1 MIIPQVHKVRFVA
14 SSLLDAVR
22 KAETAPDSA
31 ARAHAYLCKN
41 NPQPLSLI
49 LTKYSYTGV
58 SRGFSEHLVWNR
70 EELFVRENISSHV
83 FIFAN
88 YVMT

>member
-41 NPQPLSLI
+41 I
-49 LTKYSYTGV
+49 
-58 SRGFSEHLVWNR
+58 HLPPR
-70 EELFVRENISSHV
+70 
-83 FIFAN
+83 
-88 YVMT
+88 